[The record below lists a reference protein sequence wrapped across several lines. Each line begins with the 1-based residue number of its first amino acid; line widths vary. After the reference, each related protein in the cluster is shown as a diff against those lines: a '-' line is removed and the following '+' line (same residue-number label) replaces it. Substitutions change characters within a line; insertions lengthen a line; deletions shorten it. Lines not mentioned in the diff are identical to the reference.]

1 MSKELPGDLR
11 RQSFK
16 PGHQRKLLLVA
27 DESPEFCAA
36 LTYAAY
42 RIARIG
48 GGLKLLY
55 VIEPGTEYYW
65 EQVKSQHVAE
75 RRRRGNAIFRRVASY
90 LRKLNLSE
98 INAETVFRVG
108 PLEDELADEIATDR
122 DIALVVLGAAV
133 GSAGPGRIIS
143 SLGERVPEAFPV
155 PIVIVPGSLGPF
167 EIQALA

>member
-1 MSKELPGDLR
+1 M
-11 RQSFK
+11 
-16 PGHQRKLLLVA
+16 
-27 DESPEFCAA
+27 
-36 LTYAAY
+36 
-42 RIARIG
+42 
-48 GGLKLLY
+48 
-55 VIEPGTEYYW
+55 
-65 EQVKSQHVAE
+65 
-75 RRRRGNAIFRRVASY
+75 
-90 LRKLNLSE
+90 RKLNLSE

-133 GSAGPGRIIS
+133 GSSGPGRIIS